1 MYNTRRK
8 NNSRKRDR
16 NKAKSSCQ
24 YIFILVERCNFNN
37 LVISRSFF
45 WKNSYATRGWKKIR
59 KILHGVKITKEKSS
73 HEQN

>member
-45 WKNSYATRGWKKIR
+45 EKLVCDSWLEKN
-59 KILHGVKITKEKSS
+59 
-73 HEQN
+73 